1 MWSARCRHT
10 HCSQERDIDVS
21 GWIFFVLSFYPLY
34 TFISSVF
41 MSLILLQHIT
51 KTPVPPAGF
60 ELNIPAGERPQTYA
74 LDRAATGIGGSNRQ
88 PHQASDRKPSPYTAR
103 PLGSAMLNLQS
114 VKATDGTMCPGV
126 DSASKNE
133 WRRPVRKGHDL
144 TTFTVPK
151 VEKIQEP

>member
-1 MWSARCRHT
+1 VIGPLQTLT

-41 MSLILLQHIT
+41 MSLIPLQHTT

-74 LDRAATGIGGSNRQ
+74 LDRAVTGIGGSNPQ

-103 PLGSAMLNLQS
+103 QLGSAMLNLQNAKS
-114 VKATDGTMCPGV
+114 VCEIVGFRCDLPKFFWGGAVVKAL
-126 DSASKNE
+126 
-133 WRRPVRKGHDL
+133 RY
-144 TTFTVPK
+144 
-151 VEKIQEP
+151 